1 MFLKTLIFFL
11 SKKQKAYKRINEML
25 NIKIVKETDTDE
37 WLFGLLGKKDTKMER
52 KMGHITAVDKSLEKA
67 YKKAKLA
74 RKLISI

>member
-1 MFLKTLIFFL
+1 METMMRMKLGFICFVRGCPFCLMGFF
-11 SKKQKAYKRINEML
+11 
-25 NIKIVKETDTDE
+25 IKIPNLAVHIY
-37 WLFGLLGKKDTKMER
+37 GKHYTRIER